1 MHNYGPNKRF
11 ASVHIEVDESMN
23 LNVAHKIIDLI
34 EKDFKKSLDVELVC
48 HLDPMPVDN
57 EKYYNI
63 LRQLKQILLETGT
76 GLNIHDF
83 RVIHQGKTLQ
93 FDVVVP
99 EKFQFVDTELE
110 RILRSQIEEKIGDY
124 QLEITFDHNYL
135 LY

>member
-1 MHNYGPNKRF
+1 
-11 ASVHIEVDESMN
+11 
-23 LNVAHKIIDLI
+23 
-34 EKDFKKSLDVELVC
+34 
-48 HLDPMPVDN
+48 MPVDN

-124 QLEITFDHNYL
+124 QLKLRLITIIFYIK
-135 LY
+135 

>member
-1 MHNYGPNKRF
+1 
-11 ASVHIEVDESMN
+11 
-23 LNVAHKIIDLI
+23 
-34 EKDFKKSLDVELVC
+34 
-48 HLDPMPVDN
+48 MPVDN

-63 LRQLKQILLETGT
+63 LQQLKQILLETGR

-99 EKFQFVDTELE
+99 EKFQFDDTELE
-110 RILRSQIEEKIGDY
+110 RILRHQIEEKIGNY

-135 LY
+135 YTKVRN